1 MALILVEEYNSI
13 VGTIEVHKIANGTGF
28 VVKIIG
34 LDSTISEQR
43 FSQEQEVRDFIAD
56 ITNNRE

>member
-1 MALILVEEYNSI
+1 MALVLIEEYTSI

-28 VVKIIG
+28 VVRITG

-43 FSQEQEVRDFIAD
+43 FATEQEAKDFVKD
-56 ITNNRE
+56 ITNEV